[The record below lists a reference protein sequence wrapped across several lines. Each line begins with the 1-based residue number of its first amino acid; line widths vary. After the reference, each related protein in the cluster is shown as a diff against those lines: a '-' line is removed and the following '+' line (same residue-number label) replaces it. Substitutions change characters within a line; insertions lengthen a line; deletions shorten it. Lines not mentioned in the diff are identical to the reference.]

1 MTNKSE
7 KNTFDDSD
15 LLPLSGLQHLL
26 FCERQCAL
34 IHSEYIWSENIFT
47 AEGRVLHEKAHEAG
61 IERHKGVKI
70 ARELSLKSVKLG
82 LSGKADVVEFHKE
95 GKIWRPFPV
104 EYKRGKPKKDARDTV
119 QLCAQ
124 AMCLEEMLDVE
135 IPRGAMFYGKTR
147 RRFPVELDAGLRS
160 LTIETAAAYH
170 RLIESGITPPAE
182 YSKRCES
189 CSLKDICR
197 PKGTAHRS
205 VARYLGNIMRPG
217 E

>member
-1 MTNKSE
+1 MTMYS
-7 KNTFDDSD
+7 DSD
-15 LLPLSGLQHLL
+15 LLPLSGLQHLI

-34 IHSEYIWSENIFT
+34 MFIEHIWSENILT
-47 AEGRVLHEKAHEAG
+47 AEGRVLHEKAHEPG
-61 IERHKGVKI
+61 IERHKGLKI

-82 LSGKADVVEFHKE
+82 LSGKADIVEFHRE

-104 EYKRGKPKKDARDTV
+104 EYKHGKPKKNRCDEV

-124 AMCLEEMLDVE
+124 AMCLEEMLELD
-135 IPRGAMFYGKTR
+135 IPEGAIFYGKTR
-147 RRFPVELDAGLRS
+147 RRFPVKFDEPLRS

-170 RLIESGITPPAE
+170 RLIESGITPPAR

-189 CSLKDICR
+189 CSLKFICQ

-205 VARYLGNIMRPG
+205 VARYLNNIMNP
-217 E
+217 

>member
-1 MTNKSE
+1 MNSADKHKFS
-7 KNTFDDSD
+7 DSA
-15 LLPLSGLQHLL
+15 LLPLSGLQHYL

-34 IHSEYIWSENIFT
+34 IHTENAWGENIFT
-47 AEGRVLHEKAHEAG
+47 AEGRQLHEKAHEPG
-61 IERHKGVKI
+61 IERRKGLKI
-70 ARELSLKSVKLG
+70 ARELSLKSLRLG
-82 LSGKADVVEFHKE
+82 LSGKADIVEFYRE

-104 EYKRGKPKKDARDTV
+104 EYKRGKPKKNRCDEV

-135 IPRGAMFYGKTR
+135 IPCGAIFYGKTR
-147 RRFPVELDAGLRS
+147 RRLDVEIDIALRV
-160 LTIETAAAYH
+160 LTTETAAAYH
-170 RLIESGITPPAE
+170 RLVESGITPVAE

-189 CSLKDICR
+189 CSLKFICQ